1 MRRIIL
7 ASVTAVCVLGCGRPD
22 KEGPAFT
29 KVEIQRLL
37 PLDSRAETT
46 INDPATVAKLA
57 AFFPNVGRG
66 AKSDIAGG
74 WAAGYRLRFKPAEGE
89 PVEVRVDS
97 DGKVWTEGRGNGDWK
112 AKPGLKEFLDGL
124 LKKKQD
130 QPDEAGWSAPVNGLR
145 GRLVRYELPPTGTT
159 PIIGVALELKNVSTE
174 PLAVLADAEAVP
186 LKLFHADGTPVENA
200 GLARSGPVGPPQVA
214 VLPRDSY
221 LGFSLYDYGWGV
233 PQGQTAFLPVRRGG
247 AWVLKPGKYI
257 LRGTFTPEPPEV
269 ETYRKNAWRGRLDL
283 PPLEIEVR

>member
-1 MRRIIL
+1 MRRISL
-7 ASVTAVCVLGCGRPD
+7 VVAASVGLLGCGRPD
-22 KEGPAFT
+22 KEGPT
-29 KVEIQRLL
+29 LVKVEIQRLL
-37 PLDSRAETT
+37 PLNSKAETT
-46 INDPATVAKLA
+46 IDDRAAVAKLA

-74 WAAGYRLRFKPAEGE
+74 WVARYRLTFKPAEGE
-89 PVEVRVDS
+89 PIEVRVDS

-112 AKPGLKEFLDGL
+112 AKPGLKDHLDGL
-124 LKKKQD
+124 LKKEAEA
-130 QPDEAGWSAPVNGLR
+130 EAGWSKPVNGLR
-145 GRLVRYELPPTGTT
+145 GRLVRHTLPPTGTT

-186 LKLFHADGTPVENA
+186 LKLFDADGKPVEDA
-200 GLARSGPVGPPQVA
+200 GLARSGPQAPPQVA

-233 PQGQTAFLPVRRGG
+233 PQGQPAFLPVRRGG
-247 AWVLKPGKYI
+247 AWVLKPGKYT
-257 LRGTFTPEPPEV
+257 LRGTFTDQPPED
-269 ETYRKNAWRGRLDL
+269 ETCRKNAWRGRLDL